1 MASFL
6 EDSSKT
12 MMEIRDDLICEVC
25 EGHARPGKSQWY
37 RCSKLHLI
45 CLDCKTSNKNC
56 SCGKPMSEEHCKIIE
71 KLLSVK
77 GLKFNCVNTKHGC
90 RKVLL
95 ESALEDHEPECTY
108 RLVPDPFFKVVNG
121 VIKRASTDCTA
132 FKNMLYEY
140 RNTQTIRCPNQYK
153 RLEKV
158 KLSSNEDTSPYF
170 TQGAYGIE
178 VEYDGKTFI
187 CECICFSGTVYFWVY
202 CFGSPNEAKYYSVTL
217 EFFGAKT
224 STVFKG
230 QVVPVGEFF
239 DDFVNA
245 GKSFSI
251 NQESFMAQFVNENRQ
266 FEYSLEIKNLKKEI
280 KDENYESGISD
291 NDE

>member
-1 MASFL
+1 MF
-6 EDSSKT
+6 
-12 MMEIRDDLICEVC
+12 
-25 EGHARPGKSQWY
+25 
-37 RCSKLHLI
+37 
-45 CLDCKTSNKNC
+45 
-56 SCGKPMSEEHCKIIE
+56 
-71 KLLSVK
+71 
-77 GLKFNCVNTKHGC
+77 
-90 RKVLL
+90 
-95 ESALEDHEPECTY
+95 
-108 RLVPDPFFKVVNG
+108 
-121 VIKRASTDCTA
+121 
-132 FKNMLYEY
+132 
-140 RNTQTIRCPNQYK
+140 
-153 RLEKV
+153 
-158 KLSSNEDTSPYF
+158 
-170 TQGAYGIE
+170 
-178 VEYDGKTFI
+178 
-187 CECICFSGTVYFWVY
+187 ECICFEGTVYFWVY
-202 CFGSPNEAKYYSVTL
+202 CFGSPNEAKHYSVTL